1 MKTMAPPPAKLFG
14 HYAGGVT
21 RLVAYAADVTIA
33 WFSFAIGAAATVAV
47 LQLLLGSRV
56 ELSDAGPIGGT
67 VLLVLWYF
75 LYFFVPWSLSGKTPG
90 MSLLGIRVVSRDGMP
105 VTRTAAALRTLSLP
119 LGILTLGL
127 GYAGI
132 VFGREHRAL
141 QDVIARTAVVYDW
154 DARAARVRVLA
165 RNPMLTPEP

>member
-1 MKTMAPPPAKLFG
+1 MTTAIPPSGRLFG

-21 RLVAYAADVTIA
+21 RLLAYGADVTIA

-47 LQLLLGSRV
+47 LQLLIGSRV
-56 ELSDAGPIGGT
+56 ELSDAGPIGGSIM
-67 VLLVLWYF
+67 LVLWYF

-90 MSLLGIRVVSRDGMP
+90 MALLGIRVV
-105 VTRTAAALRTLSLP
+105 TRAGEPLGRGAAALRTLSLP

-154 DARAARVRVLA
+154 DARAARIRFLA
-165 RNPMLTPEP
+165 RHPLGTHR